1 MGQLVTR
8 PTGRGVKTDTNPNYQ
23 TYGNDNDVD
32 YIQDFNGQYQ
42 PSDYDE
48 MYEETSI
55 RRSTLPGTGPK
66 VKSIDAGLLFKCVNL
81 ILQAIPVKKS
91 RKVLFCVAASL
102 VVLLALLATG
112 AILVIT
118 RRDTQET
125 SRSTTTNTTPLIRSY
140 VHESPFSYSHRC
152 VWVDFRSSRTSRLI
166 PGFLLQRG
174 GCISRICGQMTTPH
188 LHLVEIVKFA
198 HSCEIQSYLWNS
210 VILAK
215 SSHSCE
221 IQP

>member
-23 TYGNDNDVD
+23 TYGNENDVD

-66 VKSIDAGLLFKCVNL
+66 VKSIDAGLLFICINL
-81 ILQAIPVKKS
+81 ILQATPVKKS
-91 RKVLFCVAASL
+91 RKVLFYVAVSL

-112 AILVIT
+112 ANLFIT
-118 RRDTQET
+118 RPDAPET
-125 SRSTTTNTTPLIRSY
+125 SKSSTTATR
-140 VHESPFSYSHRC
+140 VG
-152 VWVDFRSSRTSRLI
+152 VGV
-166 PGFLLQRG
+166 LL
-174 GCISRICGQMTTPH
+174 
-188 LHLVEIVKFA
+188 LLLE
-198 HSCEIQSYLWNS
+198 
-210 VILAK
+210 
-215 SSHSCE
+215 
-221 IQP
+221 

>member
-23 TYGNDNDVD
+23 TYGNANDVD
-32 YIQDFNGQYQ
+32 YIQDFNAQYQ

-66 VKSIDAGLLFKCVNL
+66 VKSIDARILFICINR
-81 ILQAIPVKKS
+81 IIQATPVKKS
-91 RKVLFCVAASL
+91 RKVLFYVAVTL

-125 SRSTTTNTTPLIRSY
+125 SRSTTTNTTPLIISY

-152 VWVDFRSSRTSRLI
+152 V
-166 PGFLLQRG
+166 
-174 GCISRICGQMTTPH
+174 
-188 LHLVEIVKFA
+188 
-198 HSCEIQSYLWNS
+198 
-210 VILAK
+210 
-215 SSHSCE
+215 
-221 IQP
+221 

>member
-55 RRSTLPGTGPK
+55 RRSTLPSTGPK
-66 VKSIDAGLLFKCVNL
+66 VKSIDAGLLFICINL
-81 ILQAIPVKKS
+81 ILQATPVKKS

-102 VVLLALLATG
+102 VLLLALLATAG

-152 VWVDFRSSRTSRLI
+152 V
-166 PGFLLQRG
+166 
-174 GCISRICGQMTTPH
+174 
-188 LHLVEIVKFA
+188 
-198 HSCEIQSYLWNS
+198 
-210 VILAK
+210 
-215 SSHSCE
+215 
-221 IQP
+221 